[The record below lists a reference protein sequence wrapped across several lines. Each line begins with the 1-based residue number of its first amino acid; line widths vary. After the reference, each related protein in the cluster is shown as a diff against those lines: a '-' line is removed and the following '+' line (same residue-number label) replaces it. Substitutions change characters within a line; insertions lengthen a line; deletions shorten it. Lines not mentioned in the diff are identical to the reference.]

1 MKIVLFW
8 DGEIEWK
15 DSDRVRVKDEE
26 GLLTVQKG
34 PEQLE
39 KQIDKIVE
47 DPFQIKEENSES
59 IGIGLKIFK
68 IYKG

>member
-1 MKIVLFW
+1 
-8 DGEIEWK
+8 
-15 DSDRVRVKDEE
+15 
-26 GLLTVQKG
+26 VQKG